1 MIVLEPAVIVMVMM
15 AVAVIMVM
23 IVVMIVIV
31 GVQELRLDV
40 EDAVEIEGVAAE
52 NLVRARSASAAVR
65 CSLA

>member
-1 MIVLEPAVIVMVMM
+1 M
-15 AVAVIMVM
+15 AVAVVMVV

-31 GVQELRLDV
+31 GVQEFRLDV

-52 NLVRARSASAAVR
+52 HLVRARICERWVR